1 MEMESDGT
9 AQVIMKFQEDL
20 FAKDAVVTEVKN
32 KLKQATSELTTLQ
45 EEAKQKDEKLRKFEG
60 KLKK

>member
-45 EEAKQKDEKLRKFEG
+45 EEAKEKDEKLRKFEG